1 MGGDNFW
8 SNLRENE
15 RDYPWMK
22 PVFIHGN
29 SSRPRLPDKYSPG
42 RVREPN
48 AFIATFGPY
57 SSFIKHSKLVNY
69 YRDFY
74 SGLDLI
80 QSNAIM

>member
-8 SNLRENE
+8 SNIREKE
-15 RDYPWMK
+15 RDYPWMNTG
-22 PVFIHGN
+22 FIHGN
-29 SSRPRLPDKYSPG
+29 SSRPRLPG

-48 AFIATFGPY
+48 AFVATFGPY